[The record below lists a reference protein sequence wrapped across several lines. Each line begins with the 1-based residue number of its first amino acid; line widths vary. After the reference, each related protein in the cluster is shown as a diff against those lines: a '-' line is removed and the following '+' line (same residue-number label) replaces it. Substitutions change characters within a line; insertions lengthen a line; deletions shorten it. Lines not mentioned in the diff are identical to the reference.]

1 MDGSSLYQLGGVIMG
16 IELDCSDIIEIFKT
30 HLKIDNSVKSIAH
43 TFLNERY
50 ASRIDFAPYF
60 QRKYVWDNEKASY
73 FIESILLGTEIPPIV
88 LFDNG
93 TKNEVIDG
101 RQRYETIKR
110 FLENKFSL
118 DAKGLKSLTGFVDL
132 HYSELPESI
141 KSEFKNTKI
150 RILQFSIVN
159 EPSLT
164 AEQEDKVKKE
174 IFKRYN
180 SGIIALK
187 QQEIDRAAYINDP
200 LVHAFKEE
208 LENNQSLLNKCQ
220 SVLMP
225 KRKQSLNDRDKIN
238 YILSRARTVLSMHY
252 IPIQSYAAASSKS
265 DVIRN
270 YMLLKVEKPPVTD
283 TLALFVKIVDK
294 LFAIRSVFVAMGSLI
309 ADNNLF
315 FEVMYW
321 GLSVVL
327 DLSPEKFDSLDD
339 RKIALD
345 MMQCSDI
352 PAIWNNIS
360 LEKNNFNMVFFATGS
375 HYYKSILDRYTF
387 IANYLSNET
396 QIDFS
401 SKIKNKSAFDQIMS
415 ETPTVEQFKNFKL
428 SKTDPVSAT
437 VYDILIDVK
446 SSNFIIRPD
455 YQRSEVANN
464 IQKASYLMESIML
477 GIRIPPIFIFR
488 RDDNVSEVIDGQ
500 QRLLSILGFLGEP
513 YKDVNGKEELSN
525 KHRFRLSNLRFLKEL
540 NGKDID
546 GVEKINPNYKDR
558 ILDFQI
564 DIVEINQSQNP
575 NFTPIY
581 LFLRLNSKPFP
592 IESNTFEMWNA
603 YVTKEYVETVKRYA
617 NQYAGKLFKPVDPR
631 MKNEELI
638 TMLAYLAYIER
649 KDGIKPGDYLNIFVR
664 NQRINA
670 RFSTKG
676 NITNKLGEISSNN
689 DPVFGDALKDVG
701 SFIEKLKLLCGQDFE
716 NFNKMLGHTRKNT
729 QSKTNQNFY
738 LLWIAIELTRVQ
750 SETEQIFNKIRDLFL
765 KSQDINDENFDT
777 EAYIKELSNI

>member
-1 MDGSSLYQLGGVIMG
+1 MG

-43 TFLNERY
+43 TFLNDRY
-50 ASRIDFAPYF
+50 ANRIDFAPYF
-60 QRKYVWDNEKASY
+60 QRKYVWDSEKASY

-132 HYSELPESI
+132 HYSELPELV

-220 SVLMP
+220 TVLMP

-238 YILSRARTVLSMHY
+238 YILSRARTVLSMRY

-270 YMLLKVEKPPVTD
+270 YMLLKVEKEPVAN

-294 LFAIRSVFVAMGSLI
+294 LFAIRSAFVAMGSLI

-327 DLSPEKFDSLDD
+327 DLSPEKFASLDD
-339 RKIALD
+339 SKIALD
-345 MMQCSDI
+345 MVQCSDI

-360 LEKNNFNMVFFATGS
+360 VEKNDFNMVFFATGS
-375 HYYKSILDRYTF
+375 HYYKSILNRYTF

-415 ETPTVEQFKNFKL
+415 QTPTVEQFKDFKL

-437 VYDILIDVK
+437 VYDILTDVK
-446 SSNFIIRPD
+446 TSNFIIRPD

-488 RDDNVSEVIDGQ
+488 RSDNVSEVIDGQ
-500 QRLLSILGFLGEP
+500 QRLLSILGFLRES
-513 YKDVNGKEELSN
+513 YKDVYGNEQLSN
-525 KHRFRLSNLRFLKEL
+525 KHGFKLSNLRFLKEL

-546 GVEKINPNYKDR
+546 GVEEINPNYKDR

-575 NFTPIY
+575 NFTPID

-592 IESNTFEMWNA
+592 IEPNTFEMWNA
-603 YVTKEYVETVKRYA
+603 YVTKEYVETIKTYA
-617 NQYAGKLFKPVDPR
+617 NQYAGKLFKPVEPR

-676 NITNKLGEISSNN
+676 NITNRLGEISSNN

-701 SFIEKLKLLCGQDFE
+701 SFIEKLKLLCGDDFG
-716 NFNKMLGHTRKNT
+716 NFNKMLGHTKKNT
-729 QSKTNQNFY
+729 QSRTNQNFY
-738 LLWIAIELTRVQ
+738 LLWIAIANIELSRVQ
-750 SETEQIFNKIRDLFL
+750 NETEQIFNSVRDLFL
-765 KSQDINDENFDT
+765 MSQDINDENFDT
-777 EAYIKELSNI
+777 IGYVQKLSNI

>member
-1 MDGSSLYQLGGVIMG
+1 MA

-43 TFLNERY
+43 TFLNDRY

-60 QRKYVWDNEKASY
+60 QRKYVWDSEKASY

-132 HYSELPESI
+132 HYSELPESV

-208 LENNQSLLNKCQ
+208 LESNQSLLNKCQ
-220 SVLMP
+220 TVLMP

-238 YILSRARTVLSMHY
+238 YILSRARTVLSMRY

-270 YMLLKVEKPPVTD
+270 YMLLKVEKEPVAD

-294 LFAIRSVFVAMGSLI
+294 LFAIRSVLVAMGSLI

-339 RKIALD
+339 SKIALD
-345 MMQCSDI
+345 MVQCSDI

-360 LEKNNFNMVFFATGS
+360 VEKNDFNMVFFATGS
-375 HYYKSILDRYTF
+375 HYYKSILNRYTF
-387 IANYLSNET
+387 MANYLSNET

-415 ETPTVEQFKNFKL
+415 QTPTVEQFKNFKL

-437 VYDILIDVK
+437 VYDILTDVK
-446 SSNFIIRPD
+446 TSNFIIRPD

-488 RDDNVSEVIDGQ
+488 RSDNVSEVIDGQ
-500 QRLLSILGFLGEP
+500 QRLLSILGFLRES
-513 YKDVNGKEELSN
+513 YKDVNGNEQLSN
-525 KHRFRLSNLRFLKEL
+525 KHGFKLSNLRFLKEL
-540 NGKDID
+540 NGKDIA
-546 GVEKINPNYKDR
+546 GIEEINPNYKDR

-575 NFTPIY
+575 NFTPID

-592 IESNTFEMWNA
+592 IEPNTFEMWNA
-603 YVTKEYVETVKRYA
+603 YVTKEYVEIIKTYA

-676 NITNKLGEISSNN
+676 NITNKLGEISSSS

-701 SFIEKLKLLCGQDFE
+701 SFIEKLKLLCGDNFE

-729 QSKTNQNFY
+729 QSRTNQNFY
-738 LLWIAIELTRVQ
+738 LLWIAIAHIELTRVQ
-750 SETEQIFNKIRDLFL
+750 NETEQIFNRVRDLFL
-765 KSQDINDENFDT
+765 ISQDINGENFDT
-777 EAYIKELSNI
+777 PDYVKKLSNI

>member
-1 MDGSSLYQLGGVIMG
+1 MS

-43 TFLNERY
+43 TFLNDRY
-50 ASRIDFAPYF
+50 ASRIDYAPYF
-60 QRKYVWDNEKASY
+60 QRKYVWDSEKASY

-88 LFDNG
+88 LFDDG
-93 TKNEVIDG
+93 LKNEVIDG

-110 FLENKFSL
+110 FLENKFAL
-118 DAKGLKSLTGFVDL
+118 DGKGLKSLTGFVDL
-132 HYSELPESI
+132 HYSELPDQI

-164 AEQEDKVKKE
+164 SEQEDKVKKE

-200 LVHAFKEE
+200 LVHAFKDQ
-208 LENNQSLLNKCQ
+208 LENNKTLLNKCQ

-225 KRKQSLNDRDKIN
+225 KRKQSMNDRDKIN
-238 YILSRARTVLSMHY
+238 YILSRVRTVLSMRY
-252 IPIQSYAAASSKS
+252 IPIQSYAGASSKS

-270 YMLLKVEKPPVTD
+270 YMLLKVEKEPISD
-283 TLALFVKIVDK
+283 TLTSFVKIIDK
-294 LFAIRSVFVAMGSLI
+294 LFAIRNVFVSINSPI

-321 GLSVVL
+321 GLSIVL
-327 DLSPEKFDSLDD
+327 NFEPEKFDSLDEN
-339 RKIALD
+339 KIVMD
-345 MMQCSDI
+345 IVQCSDI
-352 PAIWNNIS
+352 PIFWNNIS
-360 LEKNNFNMVFFATGS
+360 IEKNDFNMVFFSTGS
-375 HYYKSILDRYTF
+375 HYYKSILNRYTF
-387 IANYLSNET
+387 IANYLGNET
-396 QIDFS
+396 KIDFS

-415 ETPTVEQFKNFKL
+415 QTPTVEQFKDFKL

-437 VYDILIDVK
+437 VYDILTDVK

-488 RDDNVSEVIDGQ
+488 RSDNVSEVIDGQ
-500 QRLLSILGFLGEP
+500 QRLLSILGFLRES
-513 YKDVNGKEELSN
+513 YKDVNGDEQLSN
-525 KHRFRLSNLRFLKEL
+525 KHGFKLSNLRFLKEL
-540 NGKDID
+540 NGKNIE
-546 GVEKINPNYKDR
+546 GVEEINPNYKDR

-575 NFTPIY
+575 NFTPID

-592 IESNTFEMWNA
+592 IEPNTFEMWNA
-603 YVTKEYVETVKRYA
+603 YVTKEYVETIKTYA
-617 NQYAGKLFKPVDPR
+617 KKYAGKLFKPVDPR

-689 DPVFGDALKDVG
+689 DPVFGEALKDVN
-701 SFIEKLKLLCGQDFE
+701 SFIDKLKLLCGEDFE
-716 NFNKMLGHTRKNT
+716 HFNKMLGHTRKNT
-729 QSKTNQNFY
+729 QSRTNQNFY
-738 LLWIAIELTRVQ
+738 LLWIAIAHIELTRVQ
-750 SETEQIFNKIRDLFL
+750 NETEQIFNRVRDLFL
-765 KSQDINDENFDT
+765 ISQDINDENFDT
-777 EAYIKELSNI
+777 ANYVQKLSSI